1 MKIKYLLPILC
12 LSIVAVSCSGS
23 DDNDGPPEPVE
34 ANYFPSE
41 ASNTW
46 FYNVENE
53 STTNPEV
60 NFLESD
66 LVTIASSNGG
76 SFSINVNNDA
86 APSYG
91 LMNTILNTGTLTRG
105 ASTLRINGSIPLPL
119 DIEGLTTTSIAL
131 SNFLLYDL
139 NANTNAQLGST
150 SGVINETVNVD
161 GTDIPLTATY
171 TIANT
176 RRSDLNSFT
185 VDGEAFSNVIVTD
198 IVLNLEIT
206 ATVNVLGNATT
217 QTLLAAQ
224 DVLTIKN
231 YFAEDVGLIQS
242 EANQNYQLNQEL
254 ITLLELGGVTI
265 DFPTELSVSNTQELD
280 SYSVGN

>member
-23 DDNDGPPEPVE
+23 DDNDGPQEPVE
-34 ANYFPSE
+34 ANYYPSE

-60 NFLESD
+60 NFSESD

-76 SFSINVNNDA
+76 SFTIDVNNDA

-91 LMNTILNTGTLTRG
+91 LMNSILNTGTITRG
-105 ASTLRINGSIPLPL
+105 ASTLSLNGSLPIPLEL
-119 DIEGLTTTSIAL
+119 DGLTTTDIVL
-131 SNFLLYDL
+131 SNFVLYDL
-139 NANTNAQLGST
+139 NVGNNSQLAATN
-150 SGVINETVNVD
+150 GVINETVNVD

-171 TIANT
+171 TITNT
-176 RRSDLNSFT
+176 RRSDLNSLT
-185 VDGEAFSNVIVTD
+185 VDGESFSNVIVTD

-206 ATVNVLGNATT
+206 ATVNVLGNPTT
-217 QTLLAAQ
+217 QTLLVAQ
-224 DVLTIKN
+224 DVLTIRN
-231 YFAEDVGLIQS
+231 YFAQDVGLIKS
-242 EANQNYQLNQEL
+242 EADQSYELNQEL
-254 ITLLELGGVTI
+254 ITLLELGGLTI
-265 DFPTELSVSNTQELD
+265 DFPTELSVSNTQDLD